1 MISEKKQKFSQTNI
15 DNRQKG
21 IICIIIAALGFAFMN
36 LFIKLSGDL
45 PVFEKAF
52 FRNLIAAF
60 VALFIMLKNKIPF
73 STGNGGLKYL
83 ILRSLF
89 GTLGIFANF
98 YAIGMINI
106 SDAAMLNKL
115 SPFFA
120 IVFSIFLLKEKP
132 KSYQVLCVIAAILGS
147 VFILKPT
154 GDILS
159 SFPAFMGLLSGAFA
173 GLAYTYV
180 RLCSFKKVPGPV
192 IVLFF
197 SVFSCISCIPLM
209 LIDFK
214 PMSTIQLIYLILT
227 GVSASIGQIFITKAY
242 TYSPAAEI
250 SVYDYTNIL
259 FAAVLGMIFLDEFP
273 DIISIAGYFVIIGA
287 GVFMYFMNRKRVA
300 T

>member
-1 MISEKKQKFSQTNI
+1 MVNRENKETIKNKI

-21 IICIIIAALGFAFMN
+21 IICIIVAALGFAFMN

-45 PVFEKAF
+45 PVMEKAF

-60 VALFIMLKNKIPF
+60 VALFIMIKNKIPF
-73 STGNGGLKYL
+73 STGEGGLKYL
-83 ILRSLF
+83 FLRAAF
-89 GTLGIFANF
+89 GTLGIFTNF

-120 IVFSIFLLKEKP
+120 IIFSIFLLKEKP
-132 KSYQVLCVIAAILGS
+132 KSFQVLCAIAAFIGA
-147 VFILKPT
+147 VFILKPD
-154 GDILS
+154 GDILTS
-159 SFPAFMGLLSGAFA
+159 LPALIGLSSGAFA

-197 SVFSCISCIPLM
+197 SAFSCIACVPFMI
-209 LIDFK
+209 INFK
-214 PMSTIQLIYLILT
+214 PMTLEQLAFLLLT

-242 TYSPAAEI
+242 TYSPASEI

-259 FAAVLGMIFLDEFP
+259 FAALLGMLFLGEFP
-273 DIISIAGYFVIIGA
+273 DAFSLIGYAVIIGA
-287 GVFMYFMNRKRVA
+287 GVVMFFINKRKA
-300 T
+300 ST